1 MNHIVGISAEHSKQA
16 DQEIRDAR
24 DAVAGETLVRTQK
37 SGPEI

>member
-16 DQEIRDAR
+16 DQKIRDAR
-24 DAVAGETLVRTQK
+24 DTVAGKTPVRTQK